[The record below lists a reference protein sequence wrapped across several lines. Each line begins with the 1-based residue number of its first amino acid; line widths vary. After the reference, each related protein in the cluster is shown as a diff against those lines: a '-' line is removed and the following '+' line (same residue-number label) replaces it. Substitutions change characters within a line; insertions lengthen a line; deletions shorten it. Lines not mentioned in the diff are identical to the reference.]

1 MRNRKGLRVRVLLLT
16 SVLALVLGACGG
28 ASTGSTWFNLPSVT
42 INVREDGSLRVMG
55 IPVGTTAS
63 TGLSAVVDPLQASGV
78 DTLEVRVGY
87 NGIHIYLDG
96 QDLPYIAWDEDSAAV
111 LATIIEAQ
119 SPGIGAE
126 QLLDWARRVGLG
138 VRIRMSDTRTPRWRG
153 ETSYD
158 PMEAPAELVGPMDLS
173 GLAFD
178 GNGVLTVEGVDLGLG
193 ALIPAHIGG
202 ILSDLGAETIS
213 LNFTPNTLD
222 LALNGQD
229 LPSLAYDSDSL
240 AAGLELASALL
251 ANDPATLGLVE
262 SFLPKLPALA
272 ISGTISFTGQAAGS
286 LVLPERI
293 VVPVNADGT
302 LGDVM
307 GLPLGGILTDPVL
320 PTDIIGKL
328 TGAGITRLDVSLSG
342 LNVAAAVDGSPIPE
356 IALHDGAKPLLA
368 SLAPLPDGT
377 LELVETL
384 TGAQPLNLVL
394 SLPGDASDASVSML
408 GAVSLEAP
416 STAAGPLV
424 LPITITGN
432 AITGIGGPDPA
443 ALGLGAVALPDGVLD
458 MLSDLGITS
467 LTIVNSP
474 NSLVIETN
482 GSEAV
487 GLAYDAATMT
497 TLVGLL
503 PALVDI
509 DAETLNMAGSL
520 VGALPGLDLTLTLS
534 LSGPAPGSLTLPD
547 QLVVTVNPD
556 GTLGTALG
564 LPVGSILS
572 EPLLP
577 AALIGQL
584 AEAGINRLDLRLSG
598 MSVQA
603 AVNGALA
610 PAITI
615 HPGGAALLPLPEGI
629 LDTIQALTATQP
641 LHAVLSLPGDM
652 SGDMADP
659 FANASLVIPDLAP
672 GMTATVRLPLT
683 ITGNTITDIGGPDPA
698 ALGLGDVAIPD
709 DVLSLL
715 HDNGVT
721 LVRVVNSPNSL
732 VIETNGE
739 AALALAYDGPSLL
752 TLLELVPAL
761 TGADLISNDGLMTL
775 LEGPIMDQI
784 VAADAQIEVNLE

>member
-42 INVREDGSLRVMG
+42 VNVREDGSLRVMG
-55 IPVGTTAS
+55 LPVGTTAS

-126 QLLDWARRVGLG
+126 QLLDWARRVGIG

-320 PTDIIGKL
+320 PADMIGKL

-384 TGAQPLNLVL
+384 TAAQPLNLVL

-443 ALGLGAVALPDGVLD
+443 ALGLGDVALPDGVLD

-659 FANASLVIPDLAP
+659 FANMSLAIPDLAP

-698 ALGLGDVAIPD
+698 ALGLDDVTIPD

-739 AALALAYDGPSLL
+739 AALELAYDGPSLL

-775 LEGPIMDQI
+775 LEGSIMDQI
-784 VAADAQIEVNLE
+784 VAADALIEVNLE

>member
-42 INVREDGSLRVMG
+42 VNVRDDGSLRVMG

-63 TGLSAVVDPLQASGV
+63 TGLSAVVDPLQAAGA
-78 DTLEVRVGY
+78 DTLEVRIGY

-119 SPGIGAE
+119 SPGLGADE
-126 QLLDWARRVGLG
+126 LLDWVRRVGVG
-138 VRIRMSDTRTPRWRG
+138 VRIQMSDTRAERWRG
-153 ETSYD
+153 ETSYT

-193 ALIPAHIGG
+193 ALIPAHICG
-202 ILSDLGAETIS
+202 ILSDLGTETVS

-251 ANDPATLGLVE
+251 ANDPATLSLVE

-286 LVLPERI
+286 LALPERI

-307 GLPLGGILTDPVL
+307 GLPLGAILTDPVL
-320 PTDIIGKL
+320 PADMIGKL

-342 LNVAAAVDGSPIPE
+342 LNVAAAVDGAPIPE

-394 SLPGDASDASVSML
+394 SLPGDASDTSVSML
-408 GAVSLEAP
+408 GAMSLEAP

-443 ALGLGAVALPDGVLD
+443 ALGLGDVALPDGVLD
-458 MLSDLGITS
+458 MLGDLGITS

-509 DAETLNMAGSL
+509 DAETLDMAGSL
-520 VGALPGLDLTLTLS
+520 VGALPGLDLTVTVS
-534 LSGPAPGSLTLPD
+534 LSGPAPGSLTLPE

-577 AALIGQL
+577 ADLIGQL
-584 AEAGINRLDLRLSG
+584 AEAGINRLDLQLSG

-603 AVNGALA
+603 AVNGALS
-610 PAITI
+610 PTITI

-652 SGDMADP
+652 PGDMADP
-659 FANASLVIPDLAP
+659 FADASLAIPDLAS

-698 ALGLGDVAIPD
+698 ALGLGDVTIPD

-715 HDNGVT
+715 HDNDVT

-739 AALALAYDGPSLL
+739 AALELAYDGPSLL
-752 TLLELVPAL
+752 TLLALVPAL

>member
-42 INVREDGSLRVMG
+42 VNVREDGSLRVMG
-55 IPVGTTAS
+55 LPVGTTAS

-126 QLLDWARRVGLG
+126 QLLDWARRVGIG

-153 ETSYD
+153 ETSYA

-443 ALGLGAVALPDGVLD
+443 ALGLGDVALPDGVLD

-487 GLAYDAATMT
+487 GLAYDAATMA

-509 DAETLNMAGSL
+509 DAETLDLAGAL
-520 VGALPGLDLTLTLS
+520 VGALPGLDLTVTVS
-534 LSGPAPGSLTLPD
+534 LSGPAPGSLILPD

-577 AALIGQL
+577 AELIGQL

-652 SGDMADP
+652 PGDMADP
-659 FANASLVIPDLAP
+659 FANVSLAIPDLAP

-698 ALGLGDVAIPD
+698 ALGLGDVTIPD

-739 AALALAYDGPSLL
+739 AALELAYDGSSLL

>member
-42 INVREDGSLRVMG
+42 VRVGDDGSLSVMG

-63 TGLSAVVDPLQASGV
+63 TGLSAVVDPLQAAGT
-78 DTLEVRVGY
+78 DTLEVRIGY

-96 QDLPYIAWDEDSAAV
+96 QDLPYIAWDEDSAAA

-119 SPGIGAE
+119 SPGIGAD

-138 VRIRMSDTRTPRWRG
+138 VRIRMSDTRTDPWRG
-153 ETSYD
+153 ETSYT
-158 PMEAPAELVGPMDLS
+158 PMEAPADLVGPMDLS

-178 GNGVLTVEGVDLGLG
+178 GSGVLTVEGVDLGLG
-193 ALIPAHIGG
+193 ALIPAHIGD
-202 ILSDLGAETIS
+202 ILSGLGAETIS

-222 LALNGQD
+222 LALNGQA

-240 AAGLELASALL
+240 AAGLELATALL
-251 ANDPATLGLVE
+251 ADDPATLSLVE
-262 SFLPKLPALA
+262 SLLPKLPALA
-272 ISGTISFTGQAAGS
+272 ISGTISFTGQAAGN

-307 GLPLGGILTDPVL
+307 GLPLGAILTDPVL
-320 PTDIIGKL
+320 PTDMVGKL
-328 TGAGITRLDVSLSG
+328 TGAGITRLDVGLSG
-342 LNVAAAVDGSPIPE
+342 LNVAAAVDGSAIPE
-356 IALHDGAKPLLA
+356 IALHDGAKALLA

-384 TGAQPLNLVL
+384 TTAQPLNLVL
-394 SLPGDASDASVSML
+394 SLPGDASDTTVSML
-408 GAVSLEAP
+408 GGASLEAP
-416 STAAGPLV
+416 ATMAGPLV
-424 LPITITGN
+424 LPITISGN

-443 ALGLGAVALPDGVLD
+443 ALGLGDVTLPDSILG
-458 MLSDLGITS
+458 MLGDLGISS

-482 GSEAV
+482 GASAV
-487 GLAYDAATMT
+487 ALAYDAATMN

-509 DAETLNMAGSL
+509 DADTVDMLGSL
-520 VGALPGLDLTLTLS
+520 VGVLPGLDLTVTVS
-534 LSGPAPGSLTLPD
+534 LSGPAAGSLTLPE
-547 QLVVTVNPD
+547 QLVVAVNPD
-556 GTLGTALG
+556 GTLGSVLG

-577 AALIGQL
+577 TDLIGQL
-584 AEAGINRLDLRLSG
+584 ADAGINRLDLQLSG

-615 HPGGAALLPLPEGI
+615 HPGGAALLPLPDGI
-629 LDTIQALTATQP
+629 LDTVQALSATQP
-641 LHAVLSLPGDM
+641 LHVVLSLPGDM
-652 SGDMADP
+652 AGDTANP
-659 FANASLVIPDLAP
+659 FADASLTVPNLAP

-698 ALGLGDVAIPD
+698 ALGLGDVSIPD
-709 DVLSLL
+709 GVLSLL
-715 HDNGVT
+715 HDNGIT
-721 LVRVVNSPNSL
+721 SVRVVNSPNSL
-732 VIETNGE
+732 VIETNGA
-739 AALALAYDGPSLL
+739 AALELAYDGPSLL
-752 TLLELVPAL
+752 TLLDLVPAL
-761 TGADLISNDGLMTL
+761 TGADLISNEGLMTL
-775 LEGPIMDQI
+775 LKGPIMDQI

>member
-1 MRNRKGLRVRVLLLT
+1 MRNRKGLRVRVLLLI

-42 INVREDGSLRVMG
+42 VKVREDGSLRVMG

-63 TGLSAVVDPLQASGV
+63 TGLSAVVDPLQAAGA
-78 DTLEVRVGY
+78 DTLEVRIGY

-119 SPGIGAE
+119 SPGIGAD
-126 QLLDWARRVGLG
+126 QLLDWGRRVGVG
-138 VRIRMSDTRTPRWRG
+138 VRIQMSDTRAPRWRG
-153 ETSYD
+153 ETSYTS
-158 PMEAPAELVGPMDLS
+158 MEAPAELVGPMDLS

-193 ALIPAHIGG
+193 ALIPAHIGD
-202 ILSDLGAETIS
+202 ILSDLGAETVS

-251 ANDPATLGLVE
+251 ANDPATLSLVE

-286 LVLPERI
+286 LALPERI

-302 LGDVM
+302 LGNVM
-307 GLPLGGILTDPVL
+307 GLPLGAILTEPVL
-320 PTDIIGKL
+320 PADMIGKL

-342 LNVAAAVDGSPIPE
+342 LNVAATVDGSPIPE
-356 IALHDGAKPLLA
+356 ITLHDGAKPLLV

-408 GAVSLEAP
+408 GAMSLEAP
-416 STAAGPLV
+416 STATGPLV
-424 LPITITGN
+424 LPITISGN
-432 AITGIGGPDPA
+432 AITSIGGPDPA
-443 ALGLGAVALPDGVLD
+443 ALGLGDVALPDGVLD

-487 GLAYDAATMT
+487 GLAYDAATMA

-509 DAETLNMAGSL
+509 DAETLDMAGSL
-520 VGALPGLDLTLTLS
+520 VGALPGLDLTVTVS
-534 LSGPAPGSLTLPD
+534 LRGPAPGSLTLPE

-577 AALIGQL
+577 ADLIGQL

-603 AVNGALA
+603 AVNGALS
-610 PAITI
+610 PTITI

-652 SGDMADP
+652 PSGMADP
-659 FANASLVIPDLAP
+659 FADASLAIPDLAP

-698 ALGLGDVAIPD
+698 ALGLGDVTIPD

-715 HDNGVT
+715 YDNGVT

-739 AALALAYDGPSLL
+739 AALELAYDGPSLL

-761 TGADLISNDGLMTL
+761 TGADLISNDGLMAL
-775 LEGPIMDQI
+775 LEGPVMDQI